1 RGFGEHP
8 NFFSDDLMRSN
19 VRVQLF
25 LPEASVEA
33 TVLAILEFARE
44 EQATSGILAVEN
56 IERMVNLNNGEEVT
70 FE

>member
-1 RGFGEHP
+1 
-8 NFFSDDLMRSN
+8 MRSN